1 MIRNVPSSIR
11 CTADE
16 SKTLYSFAGSRT
28 YSRTP
33 RFGIAF
39 ATMDGSMSTV
49 NARETSSVL
58 PPGTDG
64 RSAYVIS
71 VASYAKSSSS
81 TSSLS
86 PGYAASGLAFAR
98 TATKRCRRAAR
109 GRVRVASAA
118 WEVPRASDVVVVA
131 ILAV

>member
-1 MIRNVPSSIR
+1 MILNVPSSIL

-39 ATMDGSMSTV
+39 VTMDGSMSTV

-86 PGYAASGLAFAR
+86 PGYAASFCEAYVR
-98 TATKRCRRAAR
+98 TATRCRRTAR

>member
-1 MIRNVPSSIR
+1 MILNVPSSIL

-98 TATKRCRRAAR
+98 TATRCRRTAR